1 MLFSYRKSKCIN
13 GCELFNDE
21 KNYSYWE
28 GKKETQDEIEIL
40 SFLNTRKYSASLGK
54 ILHIGIGNSFIAK
67 NLNNFSKIDGI
78 SISYKEILNA
88 QESNINGYN
97 SYFLNKYNKDAFNK
111 FSSEYYDLIIDT
123 NLKSFCCCE
132 PAFDHL
138 LAQYTSLLNSNG
150 TIVTNLRGMNWSKI
164 VIPKVGFNLKN
175 LIHLR
180 LKEIDGPES
189 NKISVS
195 NIIKK
200 LKKTGRNFE
209 ISQNEN
215 VVFIQKHQ

>member
-13 GCELFNDE
+13 GCVLFNDE
-21 KNYSYWE
+21 RNYSYWE
-28 GKKETQDEIEIL
+28 SKKETQDEIEIL
-40 SFLNTRKYSASLGK
+40 SLLNASKYSESLGK

-78 SISYKEILNA
+78 SISSKEILKA
-88 QESNINGYN
+88 QESNIIGYN
-97 SYFLNKYNKDAFNK
+97 SCFLNKYNKDAFKK
-111 FSSEYYDLIIDT
+111 FKNASYDLIIDT

-132 PAFDHL
+132 SAFDHL
-138 LAQYTSLLNSNG
+138 IAQYTSLLNTNG
-150 TIVTNLRGMNWSKI
+150 LIVTNLRGMKWSRI
-164 VIPKVGFNLKN
+164 VIPIIGFNLKN

-195 NIIKK
+195 NIEKK
-200 LKKTGRNFE
+200 LKQTGHNFE

-215 VVFIQKHQ
+215 VVFIKKLQ